1 MLVKCHG
8 EPENHNALH
17 DHGKTTLCQWEI
29 YTDTIRKKWEE
40 LIHSS
45 YLDVKFLNFTTHIV
59 AAIDLNL
66 KQKLR
71 KKWSSIL
78 NIYEL
83 SDRQF
88 ENC

>member
-8 EPENHNALH
+8 EPENQSMLH
-17 DHGKTTLCQWEI
+17 DHGKTTLGLWEI

-40 LIHSS
+40 SIHSS
-45 YLDVKFLNFTTHIV
+45 YLDVKFLNFTIHIV
-59 AAIDLNL
+59 APTDLNL
-66 KQKLR
+66 KQKLW

-78 NIYEL
+78 NIYKL

-88 ENC
+88 EKI